1 MSKARFEAALFEG
14 HESVTA
20 VIVPVD
26 PEEVWELKPVKL
38 APRNGR
44 ADAADVPAN
53 LKTYDDWLV
62 TRPRRWVTTV
72 HGSGGIREMA

>member
-44 ADAADVPAN
+44 ADAADVPPVRA
-53 LKTYDDWLV
+53 
-62 TRPRRWVTTV
+62 RRTP
-72 HGSGGIREMA
+72 GGKASR

>member
-1 MSKARFEAALFEG
+1 M
-14 HESVTA
+14 
-20 VIVPVD
+20 VPMPIEIRAIGNPPKD
-26 PEEVWELKPVKL
+26 RRLS
-38 APRNGR
+38 